1 MKMKFLEELKS
12 LMLKVK
18 LKCKIKVN
26 QYMKILFLKKK
37 IENCNIECTDITLVR
52 LKNWENSSNW

>member
-18 LKCKIKVN
+18 LKCKIKVS

-37 IENCNIECTDITLVR
+37 LKMYGHNLSQIEKLG
-52 LKNWENSSNW
+52 KFQ